1 MSMLSLLFEEDIDM
15 QDALD
20 DADNIADENEDTIIG
35 VFEDRA
41 KDDKVHLFDN
51 EVEPDY
57 ELEDNVE
64 KLLDDSEME
73 NIEKTIATDEL
84 NSLID
89 NLDIE
94 LY

>member
-1 MSMLSLLFEEDIDM
+1 MSMLSLLFEEDINL
-15 QDALD
+15 QDALE
-20 DADNIADENEDTIIG
+20 DADNIADDNEDTIIG

-51 EVEPDY
+51 EKELDY

-73 NIEKTIATDEL
+73 NIKSEIAEQEL
-84 NSLID
+84 EEAVNEID
-89 NLDIE
+89 SEI
-94 LY
+94 Y

>member
-1 MSMLSLLFEEDIDM
+1 MSMLSLLFEEDINL

-20 DADNIADENEDTIIG
+20 NADNIADDNEDTIIG

-41 KDDKVHLFDN
+41 KDDKIHLFDN
-51 EVEPDY
+51 EKEPDY

-73 NIEKTIATDEL
+73 NIKAEITEQELDEAVAE
-84 NSLID
+84 
-89 NLDIE
+89 LDMEI
-94 LY
+94 Y

>member
-1 MSMLSLLFEEDIDM
+1 MSMLSLLFEEDINL

-20 DADNIADENEDTIIG
+20 DADNIANDNEDTIIG

-41 KDDKVHLFDN
+41 KDDKIHLFDN
-51 EVEPDY
+51 EKEPDY

-73 NIEKTIATDEL
+73 NIKAEIAEQELDEAVAA
-84 NSLID
+84 
-89 NLDIE
+89 LDMEI
-94 LY
+94 Y